1 MRDMRTS
8 VTVTVT
14 CDRCQGRSPVTR
26 ERVMEGT
33 QDWPLLHQIESL
45 SWDAFCEA
53 RQGAAQGFTHIDG
66 KDLCPHCTELVRAV
80 MRAVATDGT
89 ETTN

>member
-26 ERVMEGT
+26 ERVMNGIQT
-33 QDWPLLHQIESL
+33 WPLLSQVESL
-45 SWDAFCEA
+45 SWEAFCEA
-53 RQGAAQGFTHIDG
+53 RQAAALGFTHIDG
-66 KDLCPHCTELVRAV
+66 KDLCSHCTELVRAV
-80 MRAVATDGT
+80 MQAVATD
-89 ETTN
+89 ES